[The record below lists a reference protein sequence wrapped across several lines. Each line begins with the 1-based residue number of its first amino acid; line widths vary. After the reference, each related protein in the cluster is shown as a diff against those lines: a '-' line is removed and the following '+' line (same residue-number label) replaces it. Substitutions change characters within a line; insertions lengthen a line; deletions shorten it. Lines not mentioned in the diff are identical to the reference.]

1 MRTKYE
7 FNKFPVAAVTL
18 TIIGLV
24 LAVLA
29 TSLSITVND
38 NGLYEG
44 YHLGGLAVIEVVAA
58 VLFLAGLTTGK
69 GGLVKVISVI
79 LTVGLVVTSFVL
91 TIVKLSNH
99 DPLYYSITLMMLIAS
114 ALELVYF
121 LSLKDNGRIAKLYL
135 VTSITF
141 CSLVALYGIIYTT
154 MDLIDFV
161 QYNYPAHVD
170 NYLLIFGLAVIA
182 ALPFVSYH
190 SLVKEEKEAQP
201 EAWLSN
207 K

>member
-201 EAWLSN
+201 EA
-207 K
+207 

>member
-69 GGLVKVISVI
+69 GGLVKVISII

-121 LSLKDNGRIAKLYL
+121 LSPSRSSQVSMWPNIMVATFEVQEYSSAIA
-135 VTSITF
+135 
-141 CSLVALYGIIYTT
+141 
-154 MDLIDFV
+154 M
-161 QYNYPAHVD
+161 
-170 NYLLIFGLAVIA
+170 
-182 ALPFVSYH
+182 PF
-190 SLVKEEKEAQP
+190 
-201 EAWLSN
+201 
-207 K
+207 

>member
-69 GGLVKVISVI
+69 GGLVKVISII

-161 QYNYPAHVD
+161 QYNYPVHVD

-201 EAWLSN
+201 EA
-207 K
+207 

>member
-38 NGLYEG
+38 NG

-161 QYNYPAHVD
+161 QYNYPVHVD

-201 EAWLSN
+201 EA
-207 K
+207 

>member
-161 QYNYPAHVD
+161 QYNYPVHVD

-201 EAWLSN
+201 EA
-207 K
+207 